1 MKIALL
7 KAQHS
12 FIMVEISVLR
22 NTYTP
27 HKNISIC
34 LNQTEKHTNF
44 N

>member
-12 FIMVEISVLR
+12 SIMVEISVLH

-27 HKNISIC
+27 QKNISIC
-34 LNQTEKHTNF
+34 LNQTEKHSNF